1 MTHYVPAS
9 NEMNALL
16 FSDALFALAVPRHL
30 QLEDG
35 RQDAFPVIEALNG
48 SAWLVV
54 PDEFTLVMHPQAE
67 INGLADVLLPYE
79 SQGYIPAGT
88 LAAMEAWI
96 EATRVLPTVAERTFC
111 PWDQFPAFFKGPSKS
126 WQGMVDAGLLAAP
139 EIMP

>member
-30 QLEDG
+30 QPEDG

-67 INGLADVLLPYE
+67 IDGIADVLQPWEQSGALP
-79 SQGYIPAGT
+79 GTIAGID
-88 LAAMEAWI
+88 AWI
-96 EATRVLPTVAERTFC
+96 NATRVLPSLEERTFC
-111 PWDQFPAFFKGPSKS
+111 PWEQFHAYFRTHAKT
-126 WQGMVDAGLLAAP
+126 WQQMIDAGLLANP
-139 EIMP
+139 LLP